1 LTIWRNNTCYDECKQ
16 LFVVSHKWQTLFCS
30 HVKLS
35 SRILTL
41 WEAFYFKT
49 IIFTLW
55 MEHVTVSLH
64 RRNAQSKD
72 DFWKHFSLGFFFF
85 LSPSFFVFAEY
96 TRTHS
101 HTHTHTHAHTLTR
114 THALLHKSTNISSA
128 PSHTL
133 TRTMPQ
139 LTIQPA
145 TLLPETKHYFPLF
158 IL

>member
-1 LTIWRNNTCYDECKQ
+1 MTIWRNNTCYDECKQ

-85 LSPSFFVFAEY
+85 LFSFTLFL
-96 TRTHS
+96 RICRI
-101 HTHTHTHAHTLTR
+101 HTHTHTHAHTHSYTKALTFPAPLH
-114 THALLHKSTNISSA
+114 THSRVPCLN
-128 PSHTL
+128 
-133 TRTMPQ
+133 
-139 LTIQPA
+139 
-145 TLLPETKHYFPLF
+145 
-158 IL
+158 